1 MEGKLNKVK
10 HNFGKI
16 KDIRVAVANIFNTL
30 EVKITKLKTTTNDL
44 LGHDSCRCTISQVK
58 VLQVEKKLSCCIDPS
73 TKGTTWCK

>member
-30 EVKITKLKTTTNDL
+30 EVKITKLKTTTNDFNI
-44 LGHDSCRCTISQVK
+44 T
-58 VLQVEKKLSCCIDPS
+58 
-73 TKGTTWCK
+73 